1 MSVYAFQVNVIFD
14 IPNGSHLGP
23 IFTTSL
29 VINIVIGDPYQ
40 TTVIYLVCMYVF
52 IQAIV
57 ETEESN

>member
-1 MSVYAFQVNVIFD
+1 MSVHAFQVNVIFD
-14 IPNGSHLGP
+14 ILNGSHLGP

-40 TTVIYLVCMYVF
+40 TAVIYLYVCMCLF
-52 IQAIV
+52 AIV